1 MFNKKFAN
9 FRMYNGCISLS
20 KKVDVD
26 YIQLLAIIEMK
37 ILYTLILSVILSLN
51 CYSQWQKGHH
61 LHWTER
67 EEKIYTS
74 INDAMKFPDSVEV
87 LDLSGQELSKIPD
100 EIYEMRNLKEL
111 YLGII
116 QYIGAIS
123 TNEIS
128 KLPNELFQLEKLEI
142 LDLGQNKFSNIPP
155 DIKDLRSLRI
165 LNLRGNPVKEL
176 PAEIG
181 LLGKLEILDLG
192 FTKIKELPS
201 EFGELKTLKRL
212 HIDYTEIKHLPQSTT
227 KLTSLEYIHMFGPE
241 TIDLA
246 ETIDFLSV
254 LPNFTELDLPIISK
268 IPDNIVNLKK
278 LRQLNI
284 YQHGFKNYKKPLET
298 ISKIESLRGLRLYY
312 YGSKVNLPSEI
323 GLIKQL
329 ELLELLFYGGISLPE
344 EISNLSNLKNFGFIE
359 HVQSGLEYINKD
371 CRKY

>member
-1 MFNKKFAN
+1 
-9 FRMYNGCISLS
+9 
-20 KKVDVD
+20 
-26 YIQLLAIIEMK
+26 MK
-37 ILYTLILSVILSLN
+37 TLHTLILIVILSLN
-51 CYSQWQKGHH
+51 CYSQWQKEDH
-61 LHWTER
+61 LHWTVR

-74 INDAMKFPDSVEV
+74 IDDAMEFPDSVEI
-87 LDLSGQELSKIPD
+87 LDLSGKELSKIPN
-100 EIYEMRNLKEL
+100 EIYQMKNLKEL

-123 TNEIS
+123 TNEIA

-142 LDLGQNKFSNIPP
+142 LDLGQNKIRNIPP
-155 DIKDLRSLRI
+155 DIKKLKRLRI
-165 LNLRGNPVKEL
+165 LNLRGNPVKKL
-176 PAEIG
+176 PSEIG
-181 LLGKLEILDLG
+181 LLGKLEILDIG

-212 HIDYTEIKHLPQSTT
+212 HIDYTEIKHLPKSTT
-227 KLTSLEYIHMFGPE
+227 KLTGLEYIHMVGPE

-254 LPNFTELDLPIISK
+254 LPNFTELDLPTISK
-268 IPDNIVNLKK
+268 IPDNIINLKK

-284 YQHGFKNYKKPLET
+284 YQHDFKDYKKPLQT
-298 ISKIESLRGLRLYY
+298 ISKIESLRGLRLYD

-323 GLIKQL
+323 GLLKQL

-344 EISNLSNLKNFGFIE
+344 EISNLRNLKNFGFTE
-359 HVQSGLEYINKD
+359 HVKSGLEYINKD